1 MSYLYTRLPPIR
13 TVPMPAFFLKVIA
26 LPPSVEEVRSKLKPL
41 YDKKDVRAVKAELD
55 HVRQDK

>member
-13 TVPMPAFFLKVIA
+13 TVPMPAFYLKVIA

-41 YDKKDVRAVKAELD
+41 YDKKDVRAVNSEFE

>member
-13 TVPMPAFFLKVIA
+13 TVPMPAFYLKVIA
-26 LPPSVEEVRSKLKPL
+26 LPPCVEEVRSKLKPL

>member
-1 MSYLYTRLPPIR
+1 
-13 TVPMPAFFLKVIA
+13 MPAFYLKVIA
-26 LPPSVEEVRSKLKPL
+26 LPPCVEEVRSKLKPL